1 MRKTPDFDKTKNEY
15 IKKLEKLYNVNP
27 QVFYGLINYLIK
39 SDYLVGYMDFSSKT
53 ECLKLP
59 EHEKIYPA
67 TIFHSYYEV
76 FVLSTQHI
84 LLDQISLKR
93 HLDFIT
99 SEKHFPQIILIASND
114 KNKQKIQQILEPI
127 LPKKTD
133 DVNYNIALITSDEFD
148 AAFDELKDVALKDTI
163 CKMNELIG

>member
-15 IKKLEKLYNVNP
+15 ITKLEKLYNVNP
-27 QVFYGLINYLIK
+27 QVFYSLINYLTK
-39 SDYLVGYMDFSSKT
+39 SEYIVGYMDFSSKT

-67 TIFHSYYEV
+67 TIYHSYYEV

-84 LLDQISLKR
+84 LLDQNSLKR

-99 SEKHFPQIILIASND
+99 SENHFPQIILIASND
-114 KNKQKIQQILEPI
+114 KNKQRILQFLEQI

-133 DVNYNIALITSDEFD
+133 DINYNITLITSNEFD
-148 AAFDELKDVALKDTI
+148 TAFDELKEVAIKDTI
-163 CKMNELIG
+163 CKMNDLLG

>member
-15 IKKLEKLYNVNP
+15 ITKLEKLYNVNP
-27 QVFYGLINYLIK
+27 QVFYGLINYFTK
-39 SDYLVGYMDFSSKT
+39 ADYLVGYMTFSSKT
-53 ECLKLP
+53 ECLKIP

-67 TIFHSYYEV
+67 TIYHSYYEV

-84 LLDQISLKR
+84 LLDQNSLKR

-114 KNKQKIQQILEPI
+114 KNKQKILQFLEQI

-133 DVNYNIALITSDEFD
+133 DINYNITLITSDEFD
-148 AAFDELKDVALKDTI
+148 IAFDELKELALKDTI
-163 CKMNELIG
+163 CKMNDLLG

>member
-1 MRKTPDFDKTKNEY
+1 MRRTPHFDKTKNEY
-15 IKKLEKLYNVNP
+15 ITKLEKLYNVNP
-27 QVFYGLINYLIK
+27 QFFYGLINYLIK
-39 SDYLVGYMDFSSKT
+39 SKYLVGYMDFSSKT

-67 TIFHSYYEV
+67 TIYHSYYEV

-84 LLDQISLKR
+84 LLNQNSIKR
-93 HLDFIT
+93 HIDFIT

-114 KNKQKIQQILEPI
+114 KNKQRILQFLEQI

-133 DVNYNIALITSDEFD
+133 DINYNITLITSDEFNT
-148 AAFDELKDVALKDTI
+148 AFDELKEVALKDTI
-163 CKMNELIG
+163 CKMNDLLG

>member
-1 MRKTPDFDKTKNEY
+1 MRKTPNFDKTKNEY
-15 IKKLEKLYNVNP
+15 ITKLEKLYNVNP
-27 QVFYGLINYLIK
+27 QVFYSLINYLTK
-39 SDYLVGYMDFSSKT
+39 SEYLVGYMDFSGKT

-67 TIFHSYYEV
+67 TIYHSYYEV

-84 LLDQISLKR
+84 LLDQNSLKR

-114 KNKQKIQQILEPI
+114 KNKQRILQFLEQI

-133 DVNYNIALITSDEFD
+133 DINYNITLITSDEFNT
-148 AAFDELKDVALKDTI
+148 AFDELKEVALKDTI
-163 CKMNELIG
+163 CKMNDLLG